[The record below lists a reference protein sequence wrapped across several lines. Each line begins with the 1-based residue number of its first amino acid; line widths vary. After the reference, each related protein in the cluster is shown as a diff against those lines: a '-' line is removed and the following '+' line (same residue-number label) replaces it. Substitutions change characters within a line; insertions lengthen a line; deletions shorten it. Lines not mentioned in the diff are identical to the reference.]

1 MSIVAKMNTAGSYAL
16 TVTGTSDTPSL
27 THQIT
32 LHLQVSPCL
41 IATATYGSE
50 LASQVQ
56 FLRNFRDQ
64 QITATFAGSN
74 FMQVFNA
81 WYYSFSPAVA
91 QYESSHATVRTVAK
105 VALYPL
111 IDILQLASLTY
122 TLTASQPE
130 FAALVA
136 GLAASS
142 LIGLVCLAI
151 PMVPVFWLSR
161 NRLDPRTKSR
171 VARWLAAI
179 LTALIVGFIVSEI
192 FALPVLMMVVSTGL
206 VLTALG
212 AGSVLPALEIVERF
226 AKKARCN

>member
-1 MSIVAKMNTAGSYAL
+1 ML

-32 LHLQVSPCL
+32 LYLRVSPCL

-50 LASQVQ
+50 LAPQVQ

-64 QITATFAGSN
+64 QITTTFAGSN

-91 QYESSHATVRTVAK
+91 QYESSHATVRAVAK

-111 IDILQLASLTY
+111 IDVLQLASLTY
-122 TLTASQPE
+122 TMAASQPE

-142 LIGLVCLAI
+142 LIGLVYLAI

-161 NRLDPRTKSR
+161 NRFDSRTKSR
-171 VARWLAAI
+171 VARWLAAT

-192 FALPVLMMVVSTGL
+192 FALPVVMMLVSAGL

-212 AGSVLPALEIVERF
+212 TGSVLPALEIVEHFR
-226 AKKARCN
+226 KKTHYD